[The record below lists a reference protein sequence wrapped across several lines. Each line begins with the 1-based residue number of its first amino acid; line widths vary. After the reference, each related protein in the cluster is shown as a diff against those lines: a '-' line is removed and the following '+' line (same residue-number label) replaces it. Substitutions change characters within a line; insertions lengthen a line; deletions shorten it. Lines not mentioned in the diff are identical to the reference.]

1 MKKIALWKNL
11 IICLVVVAVLVV
23 LMGPQ
28 SSVSMEALDQELV
41 MKGTSGYTLR
51 TTYAEIRQA
60 ELRESLEY
68 GAVVNGESGKREK
81 SGTWKNEEF
90 GEYRLC
96 VDAKVN
102 SCIVLYM
109 ESEIHVIN
117 IESNESTAS
126 LYEAILKL
134 VDNTE

>member
-1 MKKIALWKNL
+1 MKKSFIWKNIIIWL
-11 IICLVVVAVLVV
+11 IVLTAMAVFLNRGSAVGMKSSDRELVVSGNSGASVTIAYADIQTIEMREYLDYGTVV
-23 LMGPQ
+23 DG
-28 SSVSMEALDQELV
+28 VD
-41 MKGTSGYTLR
+41 
-51 TTYAEIRQA
+51 
-60 ELRESLEY
+60 
-68 GAVVNGESGKREK
+68 GKKEK

-109 ESEIHVIN
+109 ESEIQVIN